1 MPWIFF
7 FYTVNHFGIFFSKNV
22 ANPKVFRCEFL
33 RSKPGVVAFKSDHAE
48 RRFPQSHVGGALVA
62 ARAAL
67 LMSVGVAQ
75 IGVS

>member
-7 FYTVNHFGIFFSKNV
+7 WIHVKPLWFSP
-22 ANPKVFRCEFL
+22 PKTSIL
-33 RSKPGVVAFKSDHAE
+33 LGSKPGVVAFKSDHAE